1 MHALGHDSFPQT
13 CAPRASGRPV
23 WAGASK
29 QRRASGPLSGP
40 RRRARPNYG
49 AKRRGARTRAR
60 AAAASLGPAPLNLNI
75 ARCGLP
81 LTFASPSLLQ
91 TVSILRRLIIIP
103 FYDILYFLSRYA
115 AVGAGLAAVY
125 SASGSAVAVGAL
137 AALATLG
144 LTAFEARGPKC
155 ACLRVCVCACADV
168 RTRNPCAHVRMRMRM
183 RMRACVC
190 AQESVRVQAG
200 ACACA
205 CVLERARARRGEW
218 EGGKEGGRGG
228 RGGGGQSA
236 KEKAGGRSRGAHS
249 PRAWPG
255 RPGRPGRAG
264 PSDHRPAPFARQP
277 PGARQCGS
285 PHARARADRLIRALA
300 ERQPRARAQTANF
313 VSADGNG
320 QVTWYRW
327 AGVKKAR
334 RCRARR
340 SSAC

>member
-218 EGGKEGGRGG
+218 EEGKEGGRGG
-228 RGGGGQSA
+228 PGKGSRRRRRREGAAAVRIHPGPGR
-236 KEKAGGRSRGAHS
+236 AGRAGRAGPGLRIIGRRPLRANPPVRANAGVRMRARARIGSFARSQNVNRARARRPPTSCRRMATGRSRGI
-249 PRAWPG
+249 
-255 RPGRPGRAG
+255 AG
-264 PSDHRPAPFARQP
+264 PA
-277 PGARQCGS
+277 
-285 PHARARADRLIRALA
+285 
-300 ERQPRARAQTANF
+300 
-313 VSADGNG
+313 
-320 QVTWYRW
+320 
-327 AGVKKAR
+327 
-334 RCRARR
+334 
-340 SSAC
+340 